1 MLQLI
6 ETNTATDNTVK
17 VDAKFSAKIEQ
28 AKQTKTPDGKTGGKG
43 CGFKLNMEAL
53 PRLANI

>member
-1 MLQLI
+1 MAEI
-6 ETNTATDNTVK
+6 SNTTDNTVK